1 VIILEHEGIVDRI
14 RISAANTDKLIVRLD
29 NLISRIDTAKSNE
42 NAELVEYYERQF
54 AEASVEF
61 LDGVESILDDWYALK
76 GEERPPMQDEYISP
90 EMLDSIH
97 NTVISIVQGL
107 PVDLQAPIP
116 APEPSAPESETPETY
131 TTSPPRHKVDV
142 TG

>member
-1 VIILEHEGIVDRI
+1 MELEQITERI
-14 RISAANTDKLIVRLD
+14 KMSATNTDKLIIRLD
-29 NLISRIDTAKSNE
+29 NLIDRIDTAKSNE
-42 NAELVEYYERQF
+42 NTELIEYYERQF

-76 GEERPPMQDEYISP
+76 GEERPPVQDENITP

-97 NTVISIVQGL
+97 DTVVAIVQGL
-107 PVDLQAPIP
+107 PPDFRPQIS
-116 APEPSAPESETPETY
+116 APEPSLSEPEAPDIYASE
-131 TTSPPRHKVDV
+131 PPSHKVDL

>member
-1 VIILEHEGIVDRI
+1 MEQDTILERI
-14 RISAANTDKLIVRLD
+14 RMSAANTDKLIIKLD
-29 NLISRIDTAKSNE
+29 TLTNRIDTAKSNE
-42 NAELVEYYERQF
+42 NAELVEYYEHQF

-76 GEERPPMQDEYISP
+76 GEERPPAQTEHISQ
-90 EMLDSIH
+90 EMLNNIH
-97 NTVISIVQGL
+97 NTVVSIVQGL
-107 PVDLQAPIP
+107 PVDLQTPIP
-116 APEPSAPESETPETY
+116 TAEQSAPQNETPETY